1 MRLAELLEQA
11 KGTSFAELEIS
22 GVTDD
27 SRKAGPGFAFVCIEG
42 LTTDGHKYAAGAAG
56 SGAAVIIAQRDTG
69 VPNQILVADTRLAYS
84 AMCAAYFGD
93 PAKGLHL
100 IGITG
105 TNGKTTTS
113 YLLKSIFEKAGYKVG
128 LIGTIQNMI
137 GEETLPAKNTTPDA
151 YELNSLFSLMKKSG
165 CSYVVMEVSSHAL
178 EQGRTAGL
186 HFDTGVFTNLTRDHL
201 DYHGTMENY
210 LAAKRKL
217 FEVCDLAVVNA
228 DDPSSGKLLEGLPC
242 RRVSYSAR
250 SGEADYSAHNIVNR
264 PGGVD
269 FELVGLG
276 VIGRVRFGTP
286 GAFSVYNALAAGVA
300 AVAMGLPFAGVVD
313 WLSEAGHVKG
323 RMETVETGRDF
334 SIIIDYA
341 HTPDGLENVLTALR
355 GTVSGRLV
363 AVFGCGGDRD
373 RTKRPIMGEIAAR
386 LSDYVIVTSDNPRS
400 EDPGTI
406 IEDILK
412 GMEGTETPFV
422 VYENRAEAIRHAV
435 GNARPGDVIVLAGKG
450 HETYQILSTGTVHL
464 DEREIAAEALAALDS

>member
-1 MRLAELLEQA
+1 MKLTGLLEQA
-11 KGTSFAELEIS
+11 GGTPFAELEIT

-27 SRKAGPGFAFVCIEG
+27 SRKVAPGSAFVCIEG
-42 LTTDGHKYAAGAAG
+42 LTTDGHKYAAAAAEAGA
-56 SGAAVIIAQRDTG
+56 SVVVAQRDTG
-69 VPNQILVADTRLAYS
+69 VKNQILVPDTRLAYAS
-84 AMCAAYFGD
+84 MCAAYFGH

-137 GEETLPAKNTTPDA
+137 GPDVLPAKNTTPDA

-165 CSYVVMEVSSHAL
+165 CTYVVMEVSSHAL

-210 LAAKRKL
+210 LAAKRRL
-217 FEVCDLAVVNA
+217 FEVCDLAVANA
-228 DDPSSGKLLEGLPC
+228 DDPATEKLLEGLSC
-242 RRVSYSAR
+242 RRVTYSAR
-250 SGEADYSAHNIVNR
+250 SGAADYSAHNIAGR

-286 GAFSVYNALAAGVA
+286 GAFSVYNALAAGVT
-300 AVAMGLPFAGVVD
+300 AVAMGLPFAGVTD
-313 WLSEAGHVKG
+313 WLSEAGSVKG
-323 RMETVETGRDF
+323 RMEVVETGRDF
-334 SIIIDYA
+334 QIIIDYA

-355 GTVSGRLV
+355 GAASGRLV

-373 RTKRPIMGEIAAR
+373 RTKRPVMGEIAAR
-386 LSDYVIVTSDNPRS
+386 LADYVIVTSDNPRS
-400 EDPGTI
+400 EDPGAI
-406 IEDILK
+406 IQDILA
-412 GMEGTETPFV
+412 GMEGTETPFEV
-422 VYENRAEAIRHAV
+422 CENRAEAVRRAV
-435 GNARPGDVIVLAGKG
+435 GLARAGDVIVLAGKG
-450 HETYQILSTGTVHL
+450 HETYQILSTGTIHL
-464 DEREIAAEALAALDS
+464 DEREIAAQALAALG